1 MMERHRQSLPEQAS
15 PLLPPGAG
23 LLLTNHE
30 DVLTMKYPLQ
40 ISFLLLM
47 AGLLAACQQDSAPRP
62 HNSDS

>member
-1 MMERHRQSLPEQAS
+1 
-15 PLLPPGAG
+15 
-23 LLLTNHE
+23 
-30 DVLTMKYPLQ
+30 MKYPLQ